1 LDYATV
7 VIQVQQAKAF
17 RDCSSPSDWYNER
30 DPFPFKEHIMANLLV
45 IDDEGD
51 IRHLYAAELEDEGY
65 TVVTCGS
72 SKEAMEQLRR
82 QIFDLVVLDIQLDQE
97 SGLELLQQI
106 AKEQEKVPVIL
117 CSAYSC
123 YKDDFS
129 SWLADAYVVKSSN
142 LDELKEEV
150 RRILA
155 QK

>member
-1 LDYATV
+1 
-7 VIQVQQAKAF
+7 
-17 RDCSSPSDWYNER
+17 
-30 DPFPFKEHIMANLLV
+30 MANLLV

-117 CSAYSC
+117 CSAYSS

-155 QK
+155 QQ